1 MTPFACPRASD
12 ELAEAVGRELAELDL
27 QPGDGSMARLSHA
40 RRPHVAS
47 RLPIATA
54 KQMSLGRDKGGRAVE
69 LSAEG
74 WR

>member
-1 MTPFACPRASD
+1 VTPFACPRASD

-54 KQMSLGRDKGGRAVE
+54 NK
-69 LSAEG
+69 
-74 WR
+74 